1 MEVGEPSASEPAKSA
16 PPDWDQFFTE
26 PQPDQDAYYQS
37 AQDVSGQWSNFYYRH
52 VAGSTL
58 RPRTSAT
65 GWSDG
70 GSGGCVYASSGS
82 ASEVFNIHLD
92 LPYGSRV
99 DYLRLYYY
107 DTSSSSSIAWITRYD
122 SAGGFSDRT
131 SVFSSGSGGYG
142 TALSGYLGEVFD
154 YVHYS
159 YVLNWRPNQLGSSMQ
174 LCGLRVAYRL
184 PTKEVY
190 LPVVLKE

>member
-1 MEVGEPSASEPAKSA
+1 MRASTRAYGNDMRLLAQLDENGASGNDVADAGFSA
-16 PPDWDQFFTE
+16 T
-26 PQPDQDAYYQS
+26 
-37 AQDVSGQWSNFYYRH
+37 FYYLH

-65 GWSDG
+65 SWASG

-82 ASEVFNIHLD
+82 VGTFNIHMD
-92 LPYGSRV
+92 LPHGSRV
-99 DYLRLYYY
+99 DYLRVFYY
-107 DTSSSSSIAWITRYD
+107 DASANDSIAWITRYD
-122 SAGGFSDRT
+122 SAGGYSDRT

-142 TALSGYLGEVFD
+142 SQLSGYLGEVLD
-154 YVHYS
+154 YANYS
-159 YVLNWRPNQLGSSMQ
+159 YVLNWWPNQLGSSMQ

-184 PTKEVY
+184 PTKEIY